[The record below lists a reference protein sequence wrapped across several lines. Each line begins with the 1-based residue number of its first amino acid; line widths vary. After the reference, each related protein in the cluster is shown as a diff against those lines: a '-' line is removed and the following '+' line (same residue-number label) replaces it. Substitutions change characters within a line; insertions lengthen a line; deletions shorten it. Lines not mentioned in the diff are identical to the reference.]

1 MVYVI
6 LANGFEEIE
15 ALTPID
21 VLKRA
26 GLEVVT
32 VGITGK
38 SAVGAHGIPV
48 VCDVTADELGD
59 SLSSPELLI
68 FPGGMP
74 GADNIDKFGKTD
86 LYIKS
91 VLDANGFV
99 GAICAAPLVL
109 GKRGYLSGRR
119 AVCFPGFEKFLEG
132 AEIIESAEVVR
143 DGQFVTSR
151 CMGTAM
157 AFALELLECL
167 RGKDVRDKTYA
178 AIMAR

>member
-6 LANGFEEIE
+6 LANDFEEIE
-15 ALTPID
+15 ALTPVD
-21 VLKRA
+21 VLKRG
-26 GLEVVT
+26 GLDVVT

-38 SAVGAHGIPV
+38 CAMGAHGIPV
-48 VCDVTADELGD
+48 VCDVTAEELGD
-59 SLSSPELLI
+59 SLKDAELLI

-91 VLDANGFV
+91 VLDADGFV

-109 GKRGYLSGRR
+109 GRRGYLKGKR
-119 AVCFPGFEKFLEG
+119 AVCFPGFEGYLEG
-132 AEIIESAEVVR
+132 ADVQSDAEVVR

-167 RGKDVRDKTYA
+167 RGKETRDKTYA